1 MKFSK
6 KDIAI
11 FYIKKNKGVF
21 YSKSLPSP
29 VELSFPKDT
38 IDNLE
43 IVDKGKLSEL
53 IKSYLSTND
62 VKMTSIIILLDRG
75 ITFGEKIENTAPSLE
90 LAEVERFADIVPFH
104 QVLSKTFK
112 IKNESK
118 IVAVNGDFCRELVN
132 IFKEESINVIGV
144 VPMSILEKVI
154 PKLKKDFNIKII
166 LGKMHLVKQY
176 SMLYLPDQGI
186 VITRT
191 KPKFKS
197 FQFILL
203 AGIFVILLFILFLI
217 AYLQFFKQ

>member
-1 MKFSK
+1 MEFSK

-11 FYIKKNKGVF
+11 FYVKKNKGVF
-21 YSKSLPSP
+21 YSKAFPSAD
-29 VELSFPKDT
+29 ELSFPKDT

-43 IVDKGKLSEL
+43 VVDKEKLSEL
-53 IKSYLSTND
+53 IKSYLSAAD
-62 VKMTSIIILLDRG
+62 VKPTSIIILLDRS
-75 ITFGEKIENTAPSLE
+75 ITFGEKIENTAASLE

-112 IKNESK
+112 INNESK
-118 IVAVNGDFCRELVN
+118 IVAVNGDLCRELVN

-144 VPMSILEKVI
+144 VPMAILEKVI
-154 PKLKKDFNIKII
+154 PGLKKDFNIKKI
-166 LGKMHLVKQY
+166 LGKVHLVKQY

-197 FQFILL
+197 FQFVFLI
-203 AGIFVILLFILFLI
+203 GIFVILLFILFFI
-217 AYLQFFKQ
+217 VYLQFFKK